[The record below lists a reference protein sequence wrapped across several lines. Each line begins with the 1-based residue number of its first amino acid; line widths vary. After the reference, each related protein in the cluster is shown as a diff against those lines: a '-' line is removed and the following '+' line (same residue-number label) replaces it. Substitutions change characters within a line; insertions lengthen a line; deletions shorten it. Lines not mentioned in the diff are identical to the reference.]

1 VATSLLHVPLVAGVR
16 GEDASPL
23 FLLSLRLH
31 RTVPGNSRIS
41 PRAAARNAG
50 KWVGLDQL
58 FLPFPSLPV
67 VTPTVTCKRRKKNTG
82 SRFYLVI
89 FLDLFKTFSSLFL
102 PVRFSTADGRSSN
115 GGLLRPLLGCC

>member
-1 VATSLLHVPLVAGVR
+1 VVTSLLHVPLVAGVR

-67 VTPTVTCKRRKKNTG
+67 VTPTVTCKRRKKTQVVD
-82 SRFYLVI
+82 FI
-89 FLDLFKTFSSLFL
+89 WLFF
-102 PVRFSTADGRSSN
+102 
-115 GGLLRPLLGCC
+115 